1 MLAGGDEYKA
11 LYCKHIA
18 LERTLVKHASAA
30 PKSNP
35 TTLSDETGL
44 NEDALVSLLRSSYE
58 LQQQDQQQK
67 VEEEEKNVTSPSASP
82 VQQEV
87 GECPMCYWEFP
98 AHLTLENK
106 KEHIEAHFA

>member
-1 MLAGGDEYKA
+1 M
-11 LYCKHIA
+11 A
-18 LERTLVKHASAA
+18 LERTLVRSAAAA

-35 TTLSDETGL
+35 TTLSVETGL

-67 VEEEEKNVTSPSASP
+67 VEEEQKHVNAPAASP
-82 VQQEV
+82 VQQEI

-98 AHLTLENK
+98 AHHTLENK
-106 KEHIEAHFA
+106 KEHIEAHFN